1 MQGGANNG
9 QGSSNGTGQGASS
22 QSMPPG
28 GRAPVIYPTMPC
40 QGKKKDHYQWD
51 GEAWMRETS
60 KSAFFMRVDPDPTV
74 PNHARERVSV
84 IASNDPNCPSR
95 SVLEDIVSW

>member
-1 MQGGANNG
+1 MSGGANNG

-22 QSMPPG
+22 QSMPAG
-28 GRAPVIYPTMPC
+28 ARAPVIYPTMPC
-40 QGKKKDHYQWD
+40 QGKKRDDYEWD
-51 GEAWMRETS
+51 GKVWVRETT
-60 KSAFFMRVDPDPTV
+60 KTAFFLRLNPQTPEE
-74 PNHARERVSV
+74 ARERVFV

>member
-1 MQGGANNG
+1 MPP
-9 QGSSNGTGQGASS
+9 GTGQGASS
-22 QSMPPG
+22 QSMP
-28 GRAPVIYPTMPC
+28 APVIYPTMPC
-40 QGKKKDHYQWD
+40 QGKKKDHYQWK

-74 PNHARERVSV
+74 PNHARERVFV

>member
-1 MQGGANNG
+1 MPP
-9 QGSSNGTGQGASS
+9 GTGQGASS

-40 QGKKKDHYQWD
+40 QGKKKDHYEWD
-51 GEAWMRETS
+51 GEAWMRETT
-60 KSAFFMRVDPDPTV
+60 KSAFFLRVDPAAPAD
-74 PNHARERVSV
+74 ARERVFV